1 MRLTSFFAGKQIKQL
16 VRDFDVVFMMDSTS
30 EIDPYKYQLQK
41 EYVKSLAR
49 SLSLSSDSTRAGL
62 VIYSNVATIKSRLE
76 YYSSLRGFEQE
87 VEQAEY
93 LGGKRAIDKALGAAA
108 RVLSSGRPN
117 AKKLAILITAGR
129 QTQSGSRALNDAAR
143 PLRSIGA
150 RLYIVGIGGGVD
162 PNELRPALLG
172 PDDLIQV
179 PSFTGLPSKAQN
191 TINRVLGITGLFFNF
206 FLSMCVGL
214 LCPQLVAW

>member
-1 MRLTSFFAGKQIKQL
+1 MNAPSDMKLNFIFLTGKQIKQI
-16 VRDFDVVFMMDSTS
+16 VRDYDVVFMMDSTS
-30 EIDPYKYQLQK
+30 EVDPVKYQLQK

-62 VIYSNVATIKSRLE
+62 IIYSNYATIKSRLE
-76 YYSSLRGFEQE
+76 DFQSLRGFEQE
-87 VEQAEY
+87 VDQAEY
-93 LGGKRAIDKALGAAA
+93 LGGQRAIDKALDSAA
-108 RVLSSGRPN
+108 RVLNSGRPN

-150 RLYIVGIGGGVD
+150 RLYIIGIGDGVD
-162 PNELRPALLG
+162 PNELRPAVLG
-172 PDDLIQV
+172 PDDVIQV

-191 TINRVLGITGLFFNF
+191 TINRVLGITGLF
-206 FLSMCVGL
+206 
-214 LCPQLVAW
+214 